1 MRPSE
6 IKRLYFIIRTLLN
19 YGLDELIPKN
29 RLSWA
34 IRLWRRSLFWMP
46 NKHKDKVLGERLR
59 LALQE

>member
-34 IRLWRRSLFWMP
+34 IRL
-46 NKHKDKVLGERLR
+46 
-59 LALQE
+59 